1 MFGQIETL
9 VRKIDYSSM
18 KADHAIKKVAS
29 SGDPVHQVSQSNAGA
44 GGVHMAVNLQN
55 LNKYKRGSI
64 NAFQNALSMMQMQSE
79 GLRQAEKIYNRML
92 SVAQMASD
100 PSADSQTRGL
110 LAKEFADLREQS
122 IAINSMTVNGKDL
135 FDARAASTQYNV
147 EFSGG
152 LQAHPHNIENGGMKS
167 DGTFVSDA
175 TNSDRKGT
183 SHPYWEV
190 TKDVVYKTGELTID
204 FRPYGAW
211 DRVMVF
217 QDDQYNPLFDS
228 GQWQTVNNGGGS
240 INSKYDRFKIKYGPA
255 RTTTFSFEDSPVNQ
269 NGGHTHPIYGNQST
283 YLSKFGLTNDGSS
296 SGMSAYYQ
304 KELTELGQVKTG
316 TADPNSTELTVRV
329 IGKAWRG
336 TGYNVEAN
344 WSPLKMD
351 DSVVGRTDDM
361 QVQLNQMGLG
371 YLRNNEDGF
380 PTISV
385 GTTADALKAIDVLR
399 AEIDN
404 LGEQNGRLGSNYTR
418 VEIAMDA
425 AQKQLMTQEKAL
437 SHVGGTDFTADLIE
451 LSKTRIERHQN
462 AALMTQAMSIHQ
474 DIVNLL
480 I

>member
-1 MFGQIETL
+1 MSSMFGTIDYL
-9 VRKIDYSSM
+9 NRNVAHKSLLNNKSVRKI
-18 KADHAIKKVAS
+18 AGA
-29 SGDPVHQVSQSNAGA
+29 GDPVKTLAEEQGS
-44 GGVHMAVNLQN
+44 GGVSFAANLQN

-79 GLRQAEKIYNRML
+79 GLRQAKKIYNRML
-92 SVAQMASD
+92 SVAQMAAD
-100 PSADSQTRGL
+100 PSAGSDTRSL
-110 LAKEFADLREQS
+110 LAEEFADLREQS
-122 IAINSMTVNGKDL
+122 IAINAMTVNGKDL

-152 LQAHPHNIENGGMKS
+152 LRAYPHNIENGGMKS

-190 TKDVVYKTGELTID
+190 TKDVVYNTGELAID
-204 FRPYGAW
+204 FRPYTAW

-217 QDDQYNPLFDS
+217 QNDQYSPLFDS
-228 GQWQTVNNGGGS
+228 GQWQTENNGVGS
-240 INSKYDRFKIKYGPA
+240 VNSKYDRFKIRYGPA

-269 NGGHTHPIYGNQST
+269 NGGHTHPTYGNQSK
-283 YLSKFGLTNDGSS
+283 YLSKFNLANDGSS

-316 TADPNSTELTVRV
+316 TADPNSSKLTVRV
-329 IGKAWRG
+329 IGAAWRA

-344 WSPLKMD
+344 WSPLEID

-361 QVQLNQMGLG
+361 QVNLNQMGLG
-371 YLRNNEDGF
+371 YLRQNTDGF

-385 GTTADALKAIDVLR
+385 GTTADALKAIDLLR
-399 AEIDN
+399 AEIEN
-404 LGEQNGRLGSNYTR
+404 LGDQNGKLGSNFNR

-437 SHVGGTDFTADLIE
+437 SQVGGTDLTADLIE

-462 AALMTQAMSIHQ
+462 AALMT
-474 DIVNLL
+474 
-480 I
+480 

>member
-1 MFGQIETL
+1 MDSLFGTIDYL
-9 VRKIDYSSM
+9 NRNIDHKSLLSDKAVRKI
-18 KADHAIKKVAS
+18 AGA
-29 SGDPVHQVSQSNAGA
+29 GDPVNTLAQDQGA
-44 GGVHMAVNLQN
+44 GGVSFAANLQN

-122 IAINSMTVNGKDL
+122 IAINSMTINGKDL
-135 FDARAASTQYNV
+135 FDARAASTQYSSDFT
-147 EFSGG
+147 EGARDEDDATGG
-152 LQAHPHNIENGGMKS
+152 FLA
-167 DGTFVSDA
+167 DGTIVYGA
-175 TNSDRKGT
+175 TDDNRLDTVR
-183 SHPYWEV
+183 PFWDV
-190 TKDVVYKTGELTID
+190 QKDVIYNSGQLTLD
-204 FRPYGAW
+204 FKPLSAW
-211 DRVMVF
+211 DRLTVY
-217 QDDQYNPLFDS
+217 QEDQNKPIFDT
-228 GQWQTVNNGGGS
+228 GQWQG
-240 INSKYDRFKIKYGPA
+240 YAWDRFVVKYGPDQE
-255 RTTTFSFEDSPVNQ
+255 TTFRFTTGNNFSNKLSPS
-269 NGGHTHPIYGNQST
+269 GAGLGAG
-283 YLSKFGLTNDGSS
+283 YLGKFSLTDDGSA
-296 SGMSAYYQ
+296 SGMQDFYD
-304 KELTELGQVKTG
+304 KDITTLGQVTTSDSDQTTSKLTLRVTG
-316 TADPNSTELTVRV
+316 
-329 IGKAWRG
+329 KYWG
-336 TGYNVEAN
+336 TGYDLKAS
-344 WSPLKMD
+344 WSPLEMD

-437 SHVGGTDFTADLIE
+437 SQVGGTDFTADLIE

-462 AALMTQAMSIHQ
+462 AALMTQAMSIHK
-474 DIVNLL
+474 DVVNLL

>member
-1 MFGQIETL
+1 MDSMFGTIDYL
-9 VRKIDYSSM
+9 NRNIDHKSLLNNKAVRKI
-18 KADHAIKKVAS
+18 AGA
-29 SGDPVHQVSQSNAGA
+29 GDPVNTLAQDQGA
-44 GGVHMAVNLQN
+44 GGVSFAANLQN

-135 FDARAASTQYNV
+135 FDARAASTQYSTDFT
-147 EFSGG
+147 EGAQSSDPATGG
-152 LQAHPHNIENGGMKS
+152 FLA
-167 DGTFVSDA
+167 DGTIVYGA
-175 TNSDRKGT
+175 TNGNKLSTVQPFWD
-183 SHPYWEV
+183 V
-190 TKDVVYKTGELTID
+190 QKDVIYNSGELTLD
-204 FRPYGAW
+204 FKPLSAW
-211 DRVMVF
+211 DRLTVY
-217 QDDQYNPLFDS
+217 QEDQNKPIFDT
-228 GQWQTVNNGGGS
+228 GQWQGHAW
-240 INSKYDRFKIKYGPA
+240 DRFVVKYGPDQE
-255 RTTTFSFEDSPVNQ
+255 TTFRFTTGNNFSNKLSPS
-269 NGGHTHPIYGNQST
+269 GAGLGAG
-283 YLSKFGLTNDGSS
+283 YLGKFGLTDDGSA
-296 SGMSAYYQ
+296 SGMQDFYD
-304 KELTELGQVKTG
+304 KDITTLGQVTTSDSDQTTSKLTLRVTG
-316 TADPNSTELTVRV
+316 
-329 IGKAWRG
+329 KYWG
-336 TGYNVEAN
+336 TGYDLKAS
-344 WSPLKMD
+344 WSPLEMD

-371 YLRNNEDGF
+371 YLRNNEAGF
-380 PTISV
+380 PVISV
-385 GTTADALKAIDVLR
+385 GTTTDALKAIDVLR